1 MDIDKISNT
10 WYNRFREG
18 VVSAFGVASQHPGL
32 SVWLALICET
42 HVCGQPTWSLFL
54 YSVPSAVVPCLDF
67 LLFGGTKMEFF
78 GLALFSSLT
87 GGALLAVAAVIFLVG
102 LALTIKG
109 GDWFV
114 DSASWFAEATGIPK
128 FVVGAT
134 VVSFATTLPEL
145 LVSVR
150 AAMNGSAQLAIGNA
164 VGSVTANTTLI
175 MGVSLVAMAG
185 VISRRDFSLKGGL
198 LIAAIVGLTVL
209 SLSGVLPVWSAFILW
224 TIFIIF
230 MISNLIEGK
239 KGAATDKV
247 DTFEKKEIPSKIF
260 FFILGTASIVF
271 GAEFLVSS
279 GKTIASGIGIS
290 ETIIGFTVIALGT
303 SLPELVTTL
312 TAIRK
317 KENSLSVG
325 NIIGANIIDT
335 TLILPLC
342 AVING
347 QPLPV
352 DRVNLVFDF
361 PVCIA
366 ACAVAI
372 VPTIIQGRFKK
383 WQGYTLLSIY
393 ALYML
398 FLVLNEVGVVAL
410 G

>member
-1 MDIDKISNT
+1 
-10 WYNRFREG
+10 
-18 VVSAFGVASQHPGL
+18 
-32 SVWLALICET
+32 
-42 HVCGQPTWSLFL
+42 
-54 YSVPSAVVPCLDF
+54 
-67 LLFGGTKMEFF
+67 MEFF
-78 GLALFSSLT
+78 GVQIFGNLS
-87 GGALLAVAAVIFLVG
+87 GGSLLAVAAVIFIGG
-102 LALTIKG
+102 LFLTIKG

-164 VGSVTANTTLI
+164 IGSVTANTTLI

-185 VISRRDFSLKGGL
+185 VISRKSFSLKGGL
-198 LIAAIVGLTVL
+198 LLAAIVGLTVL
-209 SLSGVLPVWSAFILW
+209 SLGGLLPVWSAYILW
-224 TIFIIF
+224 AIFLVF
-230 MISNLIEGK
+230 MISNLVDGK
-239 KGAATDKV
+239 KSAANDSI
-247 DTFEKKEIPSKIF
+247 DSYEKREIPSKIF
-260 FFILGTASIVF
+260 FFVLGTASIVF

-347 QPLPV
+347 KALPV
-352 DRVNLVFDF
+352 ERVNLTFDF
-361 PVCIA
+361 PVCIL
-366 ACAVAI
+366 ACAIAI

-383 WQGYTLLSIY
+383 WQGFALLTVY

-398 FLVLNEVGVVAL
+398 LLVLNEVGVVAL
-410 G
+410 

>member
-1 MDIDKISNT
+1 
-10 WYNRFREG
+10 
-18 VVSAFGVASQHPGL
+18 
-32 SVWLALICET
+32 
-42 HVCGQPTWSLFL
+42 
-54 YSVPSAVVPCLDF
+54 
-67 LLFGGTKMEFF
+67 MEFF
-78 GLALFSSLT
+78 GFTLFGSLE
-87 GGALLAVAAVIFLVG
+87 GGALLVTAACIFVIG
-102 LALTIKG
+102 LILTIKG

-134 VVSFATTLPEL
+134 IVSFATTLPEM

-185 VISRRDFSLKGGL
+185 IINRKEFALKGGL
-198 LIAAIVGLTVL
+198 LLSAIVGLTVL
-209 SLSGVLPVWSAFILW
+209 SLSGMLPTWSAFILW
-224 TIFIIF
+224 AIFIAF
-230 MISNLIEGK
+230 MISNVIEGK
-239 KGAATDKV
+239 KGAVNDSI
-247 DTFEKKEIPSKIF
+247 DSYEKKEIPSKILF
-260 FFILGTASIVF
+260 FVLGTASIVF

-279 GKTIASGIGIS
+279 GKTIAAGIGIS

-303 SLPELVTTL
+303 SLPEFVTTL

-347 QPLPV
+347 KALPV

-366 ACAVAI
+366 ACAVAV
-372 VPTIIQGRFKK
+372 VPTIFQGKFKK
-383 WQGYTLLSIY
+383 WQGYALLTIY

-398 FLVLNEVGVVAL
+398 FLVLNETGVVAL

>member
-1 MDIDKISNT
+1 
-10 WYNRFREG
+10 
-18 VVSAFGVASQHPGL
+18 
-32 SVWLALICET
+32 
-42 HVCGQPTWSLFL
+42 
-54 YSVPSAVVPCLDF
+54 
-67 LLFGGTKMEFF
+67 MEFF
-78 GLALFSSLT
+78 GFTLFGSLS
-87 GGALLAVAAVIFLVG
+87 GGALLAVAAGIFIVG

-134 VVSFATTLPEL
+134 IVSFATTLPEM

-150 AAMNGSAQLAIGNA
+150 AAMNGSSQLAIGNA
-164 VGSVTANTTLI
+164 IGSVTANTTLI

-185 VISRRDFSLKGGL
+185 IISRREFSLKGCL
-198 LIAAIVGLTVL
+198 LLAAVIGMLLL
-209 SLSGVLPVWSAFILW
+209 SLSGNLPVWSAFILW
-224 TIFIIF
+224 AIFIVF
-230 MISNLIEGK
+230 MVSNVIEGK
-239 KGAATDKV
+239 KNAAQDGL
-247 DTFEKKEIPSKIF
+247 DSYEKKDIPKKALF
-260 FFILGTASIVF
+260 FVLGTAAIVF

-279 GKTIASGIGIS
+279 GKTIAAGIGIS

-347 QPLPV
+347 TALPV

-366 ACAVAI
+366 ACAVAV
-372 VPTIIQGRFKK
+372 VPTIIQGKFKK
-383 WQGYTLLSIY
+383 WQGYALLTIY

-398 FLVLNEVGVVAL
+398 LLILNETGAITI

>member
-1 MDIDKISNT
+1 
-10 WYNRFREG
+10 
-18 VVSAFGVASQHPGL
+18 
-32 SVWLALICET
+32 
-42 HVCGQPTWSLFL
+42 
-54 YSVPSAVVPCLDF
+54 
-67 LLFGGTKMEFF
+67 MEFF
-78 GLALFSSLT
+78 GFGFFEELSKTPLMLI
-87 GGALLAVAAVIFLVG
+87 AAGFFIVG
-102 LALTIKG
+102 LILVIKG

-185 VISRRDFSLKGGL
+185 VVSRKEFSLKGGL
-198 LIAAIVGLTVL
+198 LIGAVVGLTML
-209 SLSGVLPVWSAFILW
+209 SLSGALPVWSAFVLW
-224 TIFIIF
+224 AIFIIF
-230 MISNLIEGK
+230 MVSNLIEGK
-239 KGAATDKV
+239 KSAALEKKESYD
-247 DTFEKKEIPSKIF
+247 KKEIPSKILF
-260 FFILGTASIVF
+260 FVIGTASIVF

-279 GKTIASGIGIS
+279 GKTLAAGAGIS
-290 ETIIGFTVIALGT
+290 ESIIGFTVIALGT

-347 QPLPV
+347 QALPV
-352 DRVNLVFDF
+352 ERINLVFDF

-366 ACAVAI
+366 ACAVAV
-372 VPTIIQGRFKK
+372 VPTIIQGKFKK
-383 WQGYTLLSIY
+383 WQGIALLAIY
-393 ALYML
+393 AAYMAL
-398 FLVLNEVGVVAL
+398 LVLNETGVVVL

>member
-1 MDIDKISNT
+1 
-10 WYNRFREG
+10 
-18 VVSAFGVASQHPGL
+18 
-32 SVWLALICET
+32 
-42 HVCGQPTWSLFL
+42 
-54 YSVPSAVVPCLDF
+54 
-67 LLFGGTKMEFF
+67 MEFF
-78 GLALFSSLT
+78 GFTLFSSLT
-87 GGALLAVAAVIFLVG
+87 GGSLLAVAAVIFIVG
-102 LALTIKG
+102 LVLTIKG

-164 VGSVTANTTLI
+164 IGSVTANTTLI

-185 VISRRDFSLKGGL
+185 VVSRKEFSIKGGL
-198 LIAAIVGLTVL
+198 LMAAVIGLTVL
-209 SLSGVLPVWSAFILW
+209 SLSKALPVWSAYILW
-224 TIFIIF
+224 AIFAVF

-239 KGAATDKV
+239 KSASTEKSESY
-247 DTFEKKEIPSKIF
+247 EKKEIPAKILF
-260 FFILGTASIVF
+260 FVLGTASIVF

-279 GKTIASGIGIS
+279 GKTIAAGIGIS
-290 ETIIGFTVIALGT
+290 EAIIGFTVIALGT

-325 NIIGANIIDT
+325 NIVGANIIDT

-342 AVING
+342 SVING
-347 QPLPV
+347 QALPV
-352 DRVNLVFDF
+352 EKINLVFDF

-372 VPTIIQGRFKK
+372 IPTIIQGKFKK
-383 WQGYTLLSIY
+383 WQGYVLLSIY
-393 ALYML
+393 ALYL
-398 FLVLNEVGVVAL
+398 IFLVLNEVGVIVLA
-410 G
+410 

>member
-1 MDIDKISNT
+1 
-10 WYNRFREG
+10 
-18 VVSAFGVASQHPGL
+18 
-32 SVWLALICET
+32 
-42 HVCGQPTWSLFL
+42 
-54 YSVPSAVVPCLDF
+54 
-67 LLFGGTKMEFF
+67 MEFF
-78 GLALFSSLT
+78 GFSFFDSLT
-87 GGALLAVAAVIFLVG
+87 GGPLILVAAAVFAVG
-102 LALTIKG
+102 LVLTIKG

-134 VVSFATTLPEL
+134 IVSFATTLPEL

-185 VISRRDFSLKGGL
+185 VINRKSFSLKGSL
-198 LIAAIVGLTVL
+198 LLAAIIGLTVL
-209 SLSGVLPVWSAFILW
+209 SLNNSLPTWSAYVLW
-224 TIFIIF
+224 AIFLVF

-239 KGAATDKV
+239 KGAEGDEIDAH
-247 DTFEKKEIPSKIF
+247 EKKEIPSKVL
-260 FFILGTASIVF
+260 FFIIGTASIVF

-279 GKTIASGIGIS
+279 GKTIATEIGIS

-317 KENSLSVG
+317 KESSLSVG

-347 QPLPV
+347 KALPV
-352 DRVNLVFDF
+352 ERVNLVFDF

-383 WQGYTLLSIY
+383 WQGVALLSIY
-393 ALYML
+393 GIYML
-398 FLVLNEVGVVAL
+398 MLVLNETGAVTIG
-410 G
+410 

>member
-1 MDIDKISNT
+1 
-10 WYNRFREG
+10 
-18 VVSAFGVASQHPGL
+18 
-32 SVWLALICET
+32 
-42 HVCGQPTWSLFL
+42 
-54 YSVPSAVVPCLDF
+54 
-67 LLFGGTKMEFF
+67 MEFF
-78 GLALFSSLT
+78 GFTLFGSLT
-87 GGALLAVAAVIFLVG
+87 GGGLMAVAAGIFLVG
-102 LALTIKG
+102 LVLVIKG

-150 AAMNGSAQLAIGNA
+150 AAMSGSAQLAIGNA
-164 VGSVTANTTLI
+164 IGSVTANTTLI
-175 MGVSLVAMAG
+175 MGVSLVAIAG
-185 VISRRDFSLKGGL
+185 VISRKSFALKGGL
-198 LIAAIVGLTVL
+198 LLAAIVGLTVL
-209 SLSGVLPVWSAFILW
+209 SLSGALPVWSAFVLW
-224 TIFIIF
+224 AIFLVF
-230 MISNLIEGK
+230 MVSNLLEGK
-239 KGAATDKV
+239 KGAANETPIAY
-247 DTFEKKEIPSKIF
+247 EKKDIPAKILF
-260 FFILGTASIVF
+260 FVIGTAAIVF

-279 GKTIASGIGIS
+279 GKTLAAGIGIS

-347 QPLPV
+347 KPLPV
-352 DRVNLVFDF
+352 DKINLVFDF

-372 VPTIIQGRFKK
+372 VPTVIQGKFKK
-383 WQGYTLLSIY
+383 WQGYALLAIY

-398 FLVLNEVGVVAL
+398 FLVLNETGVVAL

>member
-1 MDIDKISNT
+1 
-10 WYNRFREG
+10 
-18 VVSAFGVASQHPGL
+18 
-32 SVWLALICET
+32 
-42 HVCGQPTWSLFL
+42 
-54 YSVPSAVVPCLDF
+54 
-67 LLFGGTKMEFF
+67 MEFF
-78 GLALFSSLT
+78 GFTLFGSLE
-87 GGALLAVAAVIFLVG
+87 GGALLVTAACIFVIG
-102 LALTIKG
+102 LILTIKG

-134 VVSFATTLPEL
+134 IVSFATTLPEM

-185 VISRRDFSLKGGL
+185 IINRKEFALKGGL
-198 LIAAIVGLTVL
+198 LLSAIVGLTVL
-209 SLSGVLPVWSAFILW
+209 SLSGMLPTWSAFILW
-224 TIFIIF
+224 AIFIAF
-230 MISNLIEGK
+230 MVSNVIEGK
-239 KGAATDKV
+239 KAAVNDSI
-247 DTFEKKEIPSKIF
+247 DSYEKKEIPSKILF
-260 FFILGTASIVF
+260 FVLGTASIVF

-303 SLPELVTTL
+303 SLPEFVTTL

-347 QPLPV
+347 KALPV

-372 VPTIIQGRFKK
+372 IPTIFQGKFKK
-383 WQGYTLLSIY
+383 WQGFALLSIY
-393 ALYML
+393 AVYML
-398 FLVLNEVGVVAL
+398 LLILNETGAIAI

>member
-1 MDIDKISNT
+1 
-10 WYNRFREG
+10 
-18 VVSAFGVASQHPGL
+18 
-32 SVWLALICET
+32 
-42 HVCGQPTWSLFL
+42 
-54 YSVPSAVVPCLDF
+54 
-67 LLFGGTKMEFF
+67 MEFF
-78 GLALFSSLT
+78 GLTFFGSLT
-87 GGALLAVAAVIFLVG
+87 GGGLLAVAAVIFVVG
-102 LALTIKG
+102 LCLTIKG

-164 VGSVTANTTLI
+164 IGSVTANTTLI

-185 VISRRDFSLKGGL
+185 VVSRKEFGLKGGL
-198 LIAAIVGLTVL
+198 LLAAIIGLTL
-209 SLSGVLPVWSAFILW
+209 MSLSGSLPIWSAYILW
-224 TIFIIF
+224 AIFIVF
-230 MISNLIEGK
+230 MISNVLEGK
-239 KGAATDKV
+239 KGAGAEKPE
-247 DTFEKKEIPSKIF
+247 TFEKKEIPSKLI
-260 FFILGTASIVF
+260 FFILGTACIVF

-279 GKTIASGIGIS
+279 GKTLARGFNIS
-290 ETIIGFTVIALGT
+290 EAIIGFTVIALGT

-312 TAIRK
+312 TAISK

-325 NIIGANIIDT
+325 NIVGANVIDT

-347 QPLPV
+347 TPLSV
-352 DRVNLVFDF
+352 EKINLVFDF

-372 VPTIIQGRFKK
+372 IPTVIQGKFKK
-383 WQGYTLLSIY
+383 WQGYALLSIY

-398 FLVLNEVGVVAL
+398 FLILNEMRVLTL

>member
-1 MDIDKISNT
+1 
-10 WYNRFREG
+10 
-18 VVSAFGVASQHPGL
+18 
-32 SVWLALICET
+32 
-42 HVCGQPTWSLFL
+42 
-54 YSVPSAVVPCLDF
+54 
-67 LLFGGTKMEFF
+67 MEFF
-78 GLALFSSLT
+78 GFTLFGSL
-87 GGALLAVAAVIFLVG
+87 GQGALLAVAAVIFVVG
-102 LALTIKG
+102 LVLTIKG

-185 VISRRDFSLKGGL
+185 IIKRKEIALKGGL
-198 LIAAIVGLTVL
+198 LLAAIVGLTLL
-209 SLSGVLPVWSAFILW
+209 SLGGVLPVWSAFVLW
-224 TIFIIF
+224 AIFLVF
-230 MISNLIEGK
+230 MISNLLDGK
-239 KGAATDKV
+239 KSAGTEQKADFTKKDVPVKV
-247 DTFEKKEIPSKIF
+247 LF
-260 FFILGTASIVF
+260 FVIGTAAIVF

-279 GKTIASGIGIS
+279 GKTLAAGMGVS
-290 ETIIGFTVIALGT
+290 EAIIGFTVIALGT

-325 NIIGANIIDT
+325 NIIGANIIDA

-347 QPLPV
+347 EALPV
-352 DRVNLVFDF
+352 ERINLVFDF

-366 ACAVAI
+366 ACAVAVI
-372 VPTIIQGRFKK
+372 PTIIQGRFKK
-383 WQGYTLLSIY
+383 WQGFALLGIY

-398 FLVLNEVGVVAL
+398 LLVLNELKVVAL

>member
-1 MDIDKISNT
+1 MEDV
-10 WYNRFREG
+10 F
-18 VVSAFGVASQHPGL
+18 
-32 SVWLALICET
+32 
-42 HVCGQPTWSLFL
+42 
-54 YSVPSAVVPCLDF
+54 
-67 LLFGGTKMEFF
+67 MEFF
-78 GLALFSSLT
+78 GFTLFGSLD
-87 GGALLAVAAVIFLVG
+87 GGALLAVAAMIFVIG
-102 LALTIKG
+102 LTLTIKG

-175 MGVSLVAMAG
+175 MGLSVVAMAG
-185 VISRRDFSLKGGL
+185 LVNRKSFALKGGL
-198 LIAAIVGLTVL
+198 LLAAIVGLTML
-209 SLSGVLPVWSAFILW
+209 SLSGSLPTWSAFVLW
-224 TIFIIF
+224 AIFLFF
-230 MISNLIEGK
+230 MINNLIDGK
-239 KGAATDKV
+239 KGTDGDEV
-247 DTFEKKEIPSKIF
+247 DSYEKKEIPSKIVF
-260 FFILGTASIVF
+260 FLLGTLSIVL

-279 GKTIASGIGIS
+279 GKTIAAGIGIS
-290 ETIIGFTVIALGT
+290 ETVIGFTVIALGT

-325 NIIGANIIDT
+325 NVIGANIIDT

-347 QPLPV
+347 QALPV
-352 DRVNLVFDF
+352 DRINLIFDF

-366 ACAVAI
+366 ACAVAV
-372 VPTIIQGRFKK
+372 VPTVIQGKFKK
-383 WQGYTLLSIY
+383 WQGYALLGIY
-393 ALYML
+393 VLYML
-398 FLVLNEVGVVAL
+398 LLILNETGVVTL

>member
-1 MDIDKISNT
+1 
-10 WYNRFREG
+10 
-18 VVSAFGVASQHPGL
+18 
-32 SVWLALICET
+32 
-42 HVCGQPTWSLFL
+42 
-54 YSVPSAVVPCLDF
+54 
-67 LLFGGTKMEFF
+67 MEFF
-78 GLALFSSLT
+78 GFTLFGALA
-87 GGALLAVAAVIFLVG
+87 GVPLLAVAAGIFIVG
-102 LALTIKG
+102 LILVIKG

-134 VVSFATTLPEL
+134 VVSFATTLPEM

-175 MGVSLVAMAG
+175 MGISLVAMAG
-185 VISRRDFSLKGGL
+185 VISRKEISLKGGL
-198 LIAAIVGLTVL
+198 LLGAIVGLTLL

-224 TIFIIF
+224 AIFLAF

-239 KGAATDKV
+239 KSAGLEKAESYDKK
-247 DTFEKKEIPSKIF
+247 DIPSKIL
-260 FFILGTASIVF
+260 FFIIGTAAIVF

-279 GKTIASGIGIS
+279 GKTIAAGIGIS

-325 NIIGANIIDT
+325 NVIGANIIDA

-347 QPLPV
+347 KPLPV

-361 PVCIA
+361 PVCIG

-383 WQGYTLLSIY
+383 WQGYALLAIY

-398 FLVLNEVGVVAL
+398 FLVLNETGVVAL

>member
-1 MDIDKISNT
+1 
-10 WYNRFREG
+10 
-18 VVSAFGVASQHPGL
+18 
-32 SVWLALICET
+32 
-42 HVCGQPTWSLFL
+42 
-54 YSVPSAVVPCLDF
+54 
-67 LLFGGTKMEFF
+67 MEFF
-78 GLALFSSLT
+78 GLTLFASLT
-87 GGALLAVAAVIFLVG
+87 GGPLIAVAAVLFIIG
-102 LALTIKG
+102 LILIIKG

-164 VGSVTANTTLI
+164 IGSVTANTTLI
-175 MGVSLVAMAG
+175 MGISLVAMAG
-185 VISRRDFSLKGGL
+185 TIKRSTIFIRGGL
-198 LIAAIVGLTVL
+198 LLAAIIGLTVL
-209 SLSGVLPVWSAFILW
+209 SSSGALPTNSAHFLW
-224 TIFIIF
+224 AIFLIF
-230 MISNLIEGK
+230 MIVNLIGGK
-239 KGAATDKV
+239 AASKNEVKQEYD
-247 DTFEKKEIPSKIF
+247 KKELPSRIIWF
-260 FFILGTASIVF
+260 LIGTASIIF

-279 GKTIASGIGIS
+279 AKTIATGIGIS
-290 ETIIGFTVIALGT
+290 ETIIGFTIMALGT

-342 AVING
+342 AVVDG
-347 QPLPV
+347 KPLPV
-352 DRVNLVFDF
+352 DRVNLIFDF

-366 ACAVAI
+366 ACALAVI
-372 VPTIIQGRFKK
+372 PTVFQGKFKR
-383 WQGYTLLSIY
+383 WQGFALLGIY
-393 ALYML
+393 AFYML
-398 FLVLNEVGVVAL
+398 FLVLNEVGIIAL

>member
-1 MDIDKISNT
+1 
-10 WYNRFREG
+10 
-18 VVSAFGVASQHPGL
+18 
-32 SVWLALICET
+32 
-42 HVCGQPTWSLFL
+42 
-54 YSVPSAVVPCLDF
+54 
-67 LLFGGTKMEFF
+67 MEFF
-78 GLALFSSLT
+78 GFTLFDSLT
-87 GGALLAVAAVIFLVG
+87 GGALLAVAAVIFVIG

-185 VISRRDFSLKGGL
+185 VISRKAFSLKGGL
-198 LIAAIVGLTVL
+198 LLAAIVALTLL
-209 SLSGVLPVWSAFILW
+209 SLNNALPVWSAYILW

-239 KGAATDKV
+239 KGAVAEKLDSY
-247 DTFEKKEIPSKIF
+247 EKKDVPSKIL

-325 NIIGANIIDT
+325 NIIGANIIDS

-342 AVING
+342 AEING
-347 QPLPV
+347 QALPV
-352 DRVNLVFDF
+352 DRINLVFDF

-366 ACAVAI
+366 ACSVAI
-372 VPTIIQGRFKK
+372 IPTIIQGRFKK
-383 WQGYTLLSIY
+383 WQGYALLTIY

-398 FLVLNEVGVVAL
+398 LLVLNETGVVMI

>member
-1 MDIDKISNT
+1 M
-10 WYNRFREG
+10 
-18 VVSAFGVASQHPGL
+18 
-32 SVWLALICET
+32 
-42 HVCGQPTWSLFL
+42 
-54 YSVPSAVVPCLDF
+54 
-67 LLFGGTKMEFF
+67 KMEFF
-78 GLALFSSLT
+78 GFTLFGSLS
-87 GGALLAVAAVIFLVG
+87 GGALLAVAAVIFIVG
-102 LALTIKG
+102 LILTIKG

-185 VISRRDFSLKGGL
+185 VVSRKEFSLKGGL
-198 LIAAIVGLTVL
+198 LLAAIVGLTVL
-209 SLSGVLPVWSAFILW
+209 SLSGALPVWSAYILW
-224 TIFIIF
+224 AIFLVF
-230 MISNLIEGK
+230 MVSNLIEGK
-239 KGAATDKV
+239 KSASTEKAGAYD
-247 DTFEKKEIPSKIF
+247 KKEIPSKILF
-260 FFILGTASIVF
+260 FVLGTASIVF

-290 ETIIGFTVIALGT
+290 EAIIGFTVIALGT

-312 TAIRK
+312 PAIRK

-325 NIIGANIIDT
+325 NIVGANIIDT

-352 DRVNLVFDF
+352 EKINLVFDF

-366 ACAVAI
+366 ACSVAVI
-372 VPTIIQGRFKK
+372 PTVIQGRFKK
-383 WQGYTLLSIY
+383 WQGYALLTIY
-393 ALYML
+393 ALYMV
-398 FLVLNEVGVVAL
+398 FLVLNELSIVPL

>member
-1 MDIDKISNT
+1 
-10 WYNRFREG
+10 
-18 VVSAFGVASQHPGL
+18 
-32 SVWLALICET
+32 
-42 HVCGQPTWSLFL
+42 
-54 YSVPSAVVPCLDF
+54 
-67 LLFGGTKMEFF
+67 MEFF
-78 GLALFSSLT
+78 GFTLFGSLS
-87 GGALLAVAAVIFLVG
+87 GGGLMAVAAGFFVVG
-102 LALTIKG
+102 LILIIKG

-114 DSASWFAEATGIPK
+114 DSAAWFAEATGIPK

-185 VISRRDFSLKGGL
+185 LVNKKEFALKGGL
-198 LIAAIVGLTVL
+198 FLTSVVGLTVL

-224 TIFIIF
+224 AIFLAF
-230 MISNLIEGK
+230 MISNVMEGK
-239 KGAATDKV
+239 KNATIESNESFD
-247 DTFEKKEIPSKIF
+247 KKEVPSKILWF
-260 FFILGTASIVF
+260 VLGTASIVF
-271 GAEFLVSS
+271 GAEFLVSA
-279 GKTIASGIGIS
+279 GKTLASGIGIS

-303 SLPELVTTL
+303 SLPEFVTTL

-317 KENSLSVG
+317 KESSLSVG

-347 QPLPV
+347 KALPV

-366 ACAVAI
+366 ACAVAV
-372 VPTIIQGRFKK
+372 VPTIIQGKFKK
-383 WQGYTLLSIY
+383 WQGFALLAIY
-393 ALYML
+393 AFYML

>member
-1 MDIDKISNT
+1 
-10 WYNRFREG
+10 
-18 VVSAFGVASQHPGL
+18 
-32 SVWLALICET
+32 
-42 HVCGQPTWSLFL
+42 
-54 YSVPSAVVPCLDF
+54 
-67 LLFGGTKMEFF
+67 MEFF
-78 GLALFSSLT
+78 GFTLFGSLS
-87 GGALLAVAAVIFLVG
+87 GGALLAVAAVIFVVG
-102 LALTIKG
+102 LVLTIKG

-164 VGSVTANTTLI
+164 IGSVTANTTLI

-185 VISRRDFSLKGGL
+185 IVSRKSFSLKGGL
-198 LIAAIVGLTVL
+198 LLVAIVGLTAL
-209 SLSGVLPVWSAFILW
+209 SLNGMLPTWSAFVLW
-224 TIFIIF
+224 AIFLIF
-230 MISNLIEGK
+230 MISNVIEGK
-239 KGAATDKV
+239 KSAESDEIDAY
-247 DTFEKKEIPSKIF
+247 EKKEIPSKVF
-260 FFILGTASIVF
+260 FFIIGTASIVF
-271 GAEFLVSS
+271 GAEFLVSA
-279 GKTIASGIGIS
+279 GKTIAKGVGIS

-303 SLPELVTTL
+303 SLPEFVTTL

-317 KENSLSVG
+317 KESSLSVG

-347 QPLPV
+347 TALPV
-352 DRVNLVFDF
+352 ERINLVFDF

-372 VPTIIQGRFKK
+372 IPTIIMGKFKK
-383 WQGYTLLSIY
+383 WQGFALLAIY
-393 ALYML
+393 ASYMVL
-398 FLVLNEVGVVAL
+398 LVLNETGTVAI

>member
-1 MDIDKISNT
+1 
-10 WYNRFREG
+10 
-18 VVSAFGVASQHPGL
+18 
-32 SVWLALICET
+32 
-42 HVCGQPTWSLFL
+42 
-54 YSVPSAVVPCLDF
+54 
-67 LLFGGTKMEFF
+67 MEFF
-78 GLALFSSLT
+78 GYTLFGSMT
-87 GGALLAVAAVIFLVG
+87 GGALLAVAAVIFVVG
-102 LALTIKG
+102 LVLTIKG

-185 VISRRDFSLKGGL
+185 VVSRKSFSLKGGL
-198 LIAAIVGLTVL
+198 FLASVVGLTLL
-209 SLSGVLPVWSAFILW
+209 SLSGLLPTWSAFVLW
-224 TIFIIF
+224 AIFLIF
-230 MISNLIEGK
+230 MVSNLIEGK
-239 KGAATDKV
+239 KGSENETVESYD
-247 DTFEKKEIPSKIF
+247 KKEIPSKIF
-260 FFILGTASIVF
+260 FFVLGTASIVF

-279 GKTIASGIGIS
+279 GKTIASSIGIS

-317 KENSLSVG
+317 KEASLSVG
-325 NIIGANIIDT
+325 NIVGANIIDT

-347 QPLPV
+347 KPLPV
-352 DRVNLVFDF
+352 DRINLVFDF

-366 ACAVAI
+366 AAAVAI
-372 VPTIIQGRFKK
+372 IPTIIQGRFKK
-383 WQGYTLLSIY
+383 WQGFALLSIY

-398 FLVLNEVGVVAL
+398 FLVLNETGVVAL

>member
-1 MDIDKISNT
+1 
-10 WYNRFREG
+10 
-18 VVSAFGVASQHPGL
+18 
-32 SVWLALICET
+32 
-42 HVCGQPTWSLFL
+42 
-54 YSVPSAVVPCLDF
+54 
-67 LLFGGTKMEFF
+67 MEFF
-78 GLALFSSLT
+78 GFTLFSSLT
-87 GGALLAVAAVIFLVG
+87 GGALVAVAAVIFIVG

-185 VISRRDFSLKGGL
+185 VVSRKSFSLKGGL
-198 LIAAIVGLTVL
+198 FLASVVGLTLL
-209 SLSGVLPVWSAFILW
+209 SLSKSLPTWSAFVLW
-224 TIFIIF
+224 AIFLIF
-230 MISNLIEGK
+230 MISNVIEGK
-239 KGAATDKV
+239 KGAETDEI
-247 DTFEKKEIPSKIF
+247 DSFEKKEVPAKILWF
-260 FFILGTASIVF
+260 VIGTASIVF

-279 GKTIASGIGIS
+279 GKTIASSMGIS

-317 KENSLSVG
+317 KESSLSVG

-347 QPLPV
+347 ESLPV
-352 DRVNLVFDF
+352 ERINLVFDF

-366 ACAVAI
+366 ACAIAV

-383 WQGYTLLSIY
+383 WQGFALLAIY

-398 FLVLNEVGVVAL
+398 FLVLNETGVVVL

>member
-1 MDIDKISNT
+1 
-10 WYNRFREG
+10 
-18 VVSAFGVASQHPGL
+18 
-32 SVWLALICET
+32 
-42 HVCGQPTWSLFL
+42 
-54 YSVPSAVVPCLDF
+54 
-67 LLFGGTKMEFF
+67 MEFF
-78 GLALFSSLT
+78 GFTLFGSLT
-87 GGALLAVAAVIFLVG
+87 GGGLLAVAAVIFIVG
-102 LALTIKG
+102 LFLTIKG

-175 MGVSLVAMAG
+175 MGVSLVAIAG
-185 VISRRDFSLKGGL
+185 VISRKSFSLKGGL
-198 LIAAIVGLTVL
+198 LLAAIVGLTVL
-209 SLSGVLPVWSAFILW
+209 SLSGALPVWSAFILW
-224 TIFIIF
+224 AIFIIF
-230 MISNLIEGK
+230 MVSNVIEGK
-239 KGAATDKV
+239 KGAITEKKE
-247 DTFEKKEIPSKIF
+247 TYEKKEIPFKVL

-347 QPLPV
+347 VPLAV
-352 DRVNLVFDF
+352 ERVNLVFDF

-372 VPTIIQGRFKK
+372 IPTIIQGKFKK
-383 WQGYTLLSIY
+383 WQGFALLGIY
-393 ALYML
+393 AFYML

>member
-1 MDIDKISNT
+1 
-10 WYNRFREG
+10 
-18 VVSAFGVASQHPGL
+18 
-32 SVWLALICET
+32 
-42 HVCGQPTWSLFL
+42 
-54 YSVPSAVVPCLDF
+54 
-67 LLFGGTKMEFF
+67 MEFF
-78 GLALFSSLT
+78 GFTLFGSLS
-87 GGALLAVAAVIFLVG
+87 GGALLAVAAVIFVVG
-102 LALTIKG
+102 LVLTIKG

-164 VGSVTANTTLI
+164 IGSVTANTTLI

-185 VISRRDFSLKGGL
+185 IVSRKSFSLKGGL
-198 LIAAIVGLTVL
+198 LIAAVVGLTLL
-209 SLSGVLPVWSAFILW
+209 SLSGSLPTWSAYVLW
-224 TIFIIF
+224 AIFLIF
-230 MISNLIEGK
+230 MISNLLEGK
-239 KGAATDKV
+239 KAAANDEI
-247 DTFEKKEIPSKIF
+247 DSYEKKEIPSKIF
-260 FFILGTASIVF
+260 FFIIGTASIVF

-303 SLPELVTTL
+303 SLPEPVTTL

-317 KENSLSVG
+317 KESSLSVG

-347 QPLPV
+347 TALPV
-352 DRVNLVFDF
+352 ERVNLVFDF
-361 PVCIA
+361 PVCIL
-366 ACAVAI
+366 ACSVAI
-372 VPTIIQGRFKK
+372 IPTIIMGKFKK
-383 WQGYTLLSIY
+383 WQGFALLAIY
-393 ALYML
+393 VSYMAL
-398 FLVLNEVGVVAL
+398 LVLNETGLVVP

>member
-1 MDIDKISNT
+1 
-10 WYNRFREG
+10 
-18 VVSAFGVASQHPGL
+18 
-32 SVWLALICET
+32 
-42 HVCGQPTWSLFL
+42 
-54 YSVPSAVVPCLDF
+54 
-67 LLFGGTKMEFF
+67 MEFF
-78 GLALFSSLT
+78 GLTLFGSLT
-87 GGALLAVAAVIFLVG
+87 GTPLLLIAAVIFVVG
-102 LALTIKG
+102 LFFTIKG

-134 VVSFATTLPEL
+134 IVSFATTLPEL

-150 AAMNGSAQLAIGNA
+150 AAMSGSPQLAIGNA

-185 VISRRDFSLKGGL
+185 VVQRKSFALKGGL
-198 LIAAIVGLTVL
+198 FLGAVVGLTL
-209 SLSGVLPVWSAFILW
+209 LSISLSLPVWSAFILW
-224 TIFIIF
+224 AIFLVF
-230 MISNLIEGK
+230 MVSNVIEGK
-239 KGAATDKV
+239 KCAVTESAES
-247 DTFEKKEIPSKIF
+247 FEKKDVPKKVLF
-260 FFILGTASIVF
+260 FVLGTAFIVF

-325 NIIGANIIDT
+325 NVIGANIIDT

-342 AVING
+342 AVIG
-347 QPLPV
+347 GEALPV
-352 DRVNLVFDF
+352 DKVNLIFDF
-361 PVCIA
+361 PICIL
-366 ACAVAI
+366 ACALAV

-383 WQGYTLLSIY
+383 WQGYALLATY
-393 ALYML
+393 AVYML
-398 FLVLNEVGVVAL
+398 LLIFNEVGVVNF

>member
-1 MDIDKISNT
+1 
-10 WYNRFREG
+10 
-18 VVSAFGVASQHPGL
+18 
-32 SVWLALICET
+32 
-42 HVCGQPTWSLFL
+42 
-54 YSVPSAVVPCLDF
+54 
-67 LLFGGTKMEFF
+67 MEFF
-78 GLALFSSLT
+78 GFTLFGSLT
-87 GGALLAVAAVIFLVG
+87 GGGLLAVAAVIFAVG
-102 LALTIKG
+102 LYLTIKG

-185 VISRRDFSLKGGL
+185 VVSRKSFSLKGGL
-198 LIAAIVGLTVL
+198 FLGAVVGLTLL
-209 SLSGVLPVWSAFILW
+209 SLGRSLPMWSAFILW
-224 TIFIIF
+224 AIFIVF
-230 MISNLIEGK
+230 MVSNVIEGK
-239 KGAATDKV
+239 KSLAADAGNGTEGALDAY
-247 DTFEKKEIPSKIF
+247 EKSEIPSKILF
-260 FFILGTASIVF
+260 FVLGTAAIVF

-279 GKTIASGIGIS
+279 GKTLAAGIGIS
-290 ETIIGFTVIALGT
+290 EAIIGFTVIALGT

-342 AVING
+342 AVLG
-347 QPLPV
+347 GEALPV
-352 DRVNLVFDF
+352 AKINLVFDF

-366 ACAVAI
+366 ACALAV

-383 WQGYTLLSIY
+383 WQGYALLSVY
-393 ALYML
+393 ALYL
-398 FLVLNEVGVVAL
+398 IFLVLNETGVVAL

>member
-1 MDIDKISNT
+1 
-10 WYNRFREG
+10 
-18 VVSAFGVASQHPGL
+18 
-32 SVWLALICET
+32 
-42 HVCGQPTWSLFL
+42 
-54 YSVPSAVVPCLDF
+54 
-67 LLFGGTKMEFF
+67 MEFF
-78 GLALFSSLT
+78 GFTLFGSLT
-87 GGALLAVAAVIFLVG
+87 GGGLLAVAAVIFVVG
-102 LALTIKG
+102 LCFTIKG

-164 VGSVTANTTLI
+164 IGSVTANTTLI

-185 VISRRDFSLKGGL
+185 VVSRKAFALKGGL
-198 LIAAIVGLTVL
+198 FLSAIVGLTLL
-209 SLSGVLPVWSAFILW
+209 SIGNALPVWSAFVLW
-224 TIFIIF
+224 AIFLIF
-230 MISNLIEGK
+230 MVSNLIEGK
-239 KGAATDKV
+239 KSAALEKKEA
-247 DTFEKKEIPSKIF
+247 FEKKEIPSKVLF
-260 FFILGTASIVF
+260 FVLGTAAIVL

-347 QPLPV
+347 KALPV
-352 DRVNLVFDF
+352 ERINMVFDF

-366 ACAVAI
+366 ACAVAVI
-372 VPTIIQGRFKK
+372 PTIIQGKFKK
-383 WQGYTLLSIY
+383 WQGFALLAIY
-393 ALYML
+393 GLYMI
-398 FLVLNEVGVVAL
+398 FLVLNEVGVLAL